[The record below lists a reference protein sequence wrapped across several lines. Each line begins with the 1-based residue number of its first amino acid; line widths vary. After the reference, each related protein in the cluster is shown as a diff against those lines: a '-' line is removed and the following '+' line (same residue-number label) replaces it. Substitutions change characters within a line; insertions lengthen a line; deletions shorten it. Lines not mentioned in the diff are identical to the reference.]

1 MAFLNNKYTSDKCN
15 SHACYEIRNWRWRER
30 EREREREIR
39 RVVYESYFKLQYNL
53 FFLRRQ
59 LLYDFWSKKE
69 KKRERERENRSTILA
84 TTC

>member
-1 MAFLNNKYTSDKCN
+1 MLVMKSETGDG
-15 SHACYEIRNWRWRER
+15 ER

-39 RVVYESYFKLQYNL
+39 RVVYESYFKLQYNF

-59 LLYDFWSKKE
+59 LLYDFWSKKKR
-69 KKRERERENRSTILA
+69 KKRKRERERERENRSTILA